1 MAEIINI
8 QYHLKKKADKDLQK
22 IKEELEI
29 ENEKLEYSMEKELNK
44 YVIFDTSEYYELLKD
59 DNKEVTKQNALK
71 HLLTAFDMLVKLN
84 EGQAAIDVENII
96 TRLEN
101 NSY

>member
-1 MAEIINI
+1 MAEVIDIQKYLDKQDKENI
-8 QYHLKKKADKDLQK
+8 DQ
-22 IKEELEI
+22 IKTLLEI
-29 ENEKLEYSMEKELNK
+29 ELKRLDYDIEKELNK